1 MKNLQFQ
8 RMGTRAVL
16 VECQQAQASLE
27 VQQICWGLDLLSS
40 QLTGIVESVPGMN
53 NLLLIFDSL
62 QARENALP
70 MLPELWLLASDQN
83 QQRETRCVKIGVH
96 YGGERGADLSELA
109 RSAGM
114 SIDQLV
120 ERHAHAQYTVF
131 CLGAHPGF
139 AYLGGLDFALHA
151 PRRSAPRQRVEA
163 GSVAIGG
170 SQTGVIA
177 ATMPSGWNLIGS
189 TEQVF
194 FDHRLDPPAL
204 LAPGDRVQFEILE
217 VSA

>member
-1 MKNLQFQ
+1 MKNLQFH

-16 VECQQAQASLE
+16 IECQQAQASVE
-27 VQQICWGLDLLSS
+27 VQQICWGLDLLS
-40 QLTGIVESVPGMN
+40 QELAGLTESVPGMN

-62 QARENALP
+62 QARENAFP
-70 MLPELWLLASDQN
+70 RLPELWHLASDQN
-83 QQRETRCVKIGVH
+83 QQRESRCIKIGVH
-96 YGGERGADLSELA
+96 YGGDRGADLSELA
-109 RSAGM
+109 RHAGL
-114 SIDQLV
+114 SINQFV
-120 ERHAHAQYTVF
+120 ERHARSQYTVF

-139 AYLGGLDFALHA
+139 AYLGGLESALHA